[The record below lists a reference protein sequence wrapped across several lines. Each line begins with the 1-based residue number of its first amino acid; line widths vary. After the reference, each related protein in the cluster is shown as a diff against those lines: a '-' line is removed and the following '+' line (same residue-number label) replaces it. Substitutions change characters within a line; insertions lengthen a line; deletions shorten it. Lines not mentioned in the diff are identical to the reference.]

1 VFTLQ
6 VDECVQV
13 LKTALRGLNYYQT
26 YDRLFLGYVADCYI
40 EINLLYYLYV
50 AEVNEMNNSVFAFLL
65 ADFVWLFPRV
75 DCIHFFSWGTVAE
88 VYVNRE

>member
-1 VFTLQ
+1 MFLLQ

-40 EINLLYYLYV
+40 ETNILYYVCV
-50 AEVNEMNNSVFAFLL
+50 AEVNEMNNNALPVNWLTLFGWFLGSISYILLLVFL
-65 ADFVWLFPRV
+65 
-75 DCIHFFSWGTVAE
+75 I
-88 VYVNRE
+88 